1 MSNNESSLDTHAH
14 ESDIDPCIAVIDGH
28 YDIPLHIAAI
38 FIIMAISFLG
48 TLLPIV
54 FKHFATSKTGRS
66 TITALKLFGAGV
78 ILATALVHM
87 FVPATQ
93 VLTNECLP
101 LAFHQYEAFSAVF
114 AIIGIFLTHIVQVF
128 AGHAIKNHQKKA
140 LFSLDKAAIDSA
152 GQISMPLSNETH
164 HEGHTHGGALMR
176 LSEKQLM
183 VYLLEL
189 GIASHSIIIGVTLG
203 IVTDEFK
210 TLLIALC
217 FHQFFEGLALSAIVV
232 EADFKKWTMS
242 APMVLFYTLTTPIGI
257 TIGILVREFYNANG
271 TSTLLSTGIL
281 DAVSAGIL
289 AYDALVNVIYPHFS
303 AESFNNESPMMKA
316 TQLCT
321 MYAGCA
327 AMSVI
332 GLWA

>member
-1 MSNNESSLDTHAH
+1 
-14 ESDIDPCIAVIDGH
+14 
-28 YDIPLHIAAI
+28 
-38 FIIMAISFLG
+38 
-48 TLLPIV
+48 
-54 FKHFATSKTGRS
+54 
-66 TITALKLFGAGV
+66 
-78 ILATALVHM
+78 M

-114 AIIGIFLTHIVQVF
+114 AIIGIFLTHIQARF
-128 AGHAIKNHQKKA
+128 PC
-140 LFSLDKAAIDSA
+140 
-152 GQISMPLSNETH
+152 PLSNETH